1 MKEEIRQ
8 PEHSNEFWFL
18 NLEGQLELVEN
29 APFRNVNNFNV
40 ILDNKHL
47 DYSCTLKE
55 VKKEEVEVKVE
66 LYKHSNGVSLSNH
79 LSRLGLLR

>member
-8 PEHSNEFWFL
+8 PEQSNEFWFL

-29 APFRNVNNFNV
+29 APFGNVNNSNV

-47 DYSCTLKE
+47 DHSCTLKE
-55 VKKEEVEVKVE
+55 VKKEEV
-66 LYKHSNGVSLSNH
+66 
-79 LSRLGLLR
+79 